1 MSLRCLSLRQ
11 VRCVKSYRPAGH
23 GACARCGDLG
33 DEAAY
38 TVSSRRLTE
47 CQTYTALYKHFDGIS
62 ASNFV
67 CESAR
72 IPCRLSIGNPTP
84 EKQSSVDTD
93 GDRPAGEGGGGVVGD
108 TPGLNGTDAA
118 KKHG

>member
-1 MSLRCLSLRQ
+1 MTLVTKLC
-11 VRCVKSYRPAGH
+11 
-23 GACARCGDLG
+23 
-33 DEAAY
+33 
-38 TVSSRRLTE
+38 TVSLRRLTE

-84 EKQSSVDTD
+84 EKQSFVDTD
-93 GDRPAGEGGGGVVGD
+93 GDRPAGGVGGWGWGVVGD
-108 TPGLNGTDAA
+108 TQGLNGTDAA

>member
-1 MSLRCLSLRQ
+1 MTLVTKPC
-11 VRCVKSYRPAGH
+11 
-23 GACARCGDLG
+23 
-33 DEAAY
+33 

-84 EKQSSVDTD
+84 EKQSFVDTD
-93 GDRPAGEGGGGVVGD
+93 GDRPAGGRGGGGG
-108 TPGLNGTDAA
+108 GL
-118 KKHG
+118 